1 MKGLQADISNEFLKS
16 FIPETIYL
24 VEGDVAVPEP
34 VTPAPTTATTEPAT
48 AEVDATSPATVAAPE
63 PTVAPAPAKQHV
75 HELPKIPKKEAVP
88 QKQKY
93 TIMGQNQKGVVV
105 LVTLPAAEFEKLP
118 QLQFLQKILSAIGLM
133 PADVAYVNN
142 ISGELA
148 LFEELQ
154 KELQVNYI
162 ISFASRIETAL
173 PHEKFT
179 LYNPVTVGKVPVV
192 FSQALSMLEQNVEH
206 KKHLWGALQKTFN
219 L

>member
-1 MKGLQADISNEFLKS
+1 MAGLQAAISSEFLKS

-24 VEGDVAVPEP
+24 VEGESAVSAPVAPEP
-34 VTPAPTTATTEPAT
+34 V
-48 AEVDATSPATVAAPE
+48 EVQETNAIEVEATSPATIAAP
-63 PTVAPAPAKQHV
+63 VPANQVV
-75 HELPKIPKKEAVP
+75 HELPKIPKKEAAP
-88 QKQKY
+88 QQQKY
-93 TIMGQNQKGVVV
+93 KISGQNQKGVVI
-105 LVTLPAAEFEKLP
+105 LVTIPDVEFAQLP
-118 QLQFLQKILSAIGLM
+118 QLQFLQKILSAIGLK

-154 KELQVNYI
+154 RELPVNYI

-179 LYNPVTVGKVPVV
+179 LYSPVTVGKVPVV
-192 FSQALSMLEQNVEH
+192 FSQALSLLEHNLEH
-206 KKHLWGALQKTFN
+206 KKLLWGALQKTFN